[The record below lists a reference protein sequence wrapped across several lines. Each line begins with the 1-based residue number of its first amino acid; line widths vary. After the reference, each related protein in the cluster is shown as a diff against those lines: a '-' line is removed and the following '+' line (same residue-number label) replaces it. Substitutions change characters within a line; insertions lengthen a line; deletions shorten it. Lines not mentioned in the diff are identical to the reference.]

1 MTQSKKLVVIA
12 GLALSATAFAQSND
26 AGRAYA
32 AELVSDA
39 GARVSLLDGGSGY
52 DKKGFMIGSADGNNT
67 MYVFG
72 SAQVRYYAN
81 LRDDNDGA
89 RENYTGGFENNMT
102 RLGVKGSVWDKA
114 FTYQV
119 RGEFDN
125 SGSFGLETAFAGYSW
140 DNGFGLTVGQIKHP
154 LLRESI
160 IDNEY
165 QLGVNRSIVDSVFGG
180 GYTQGLQLNYAT
192 DAFRFTGGLT
202 DGANSANTAY
212 DSASE
217 ADYALNARVDF
228 KAMGADWARFDDFTS
243 WKSAEDMGLLIGGAI
258 HWQDGGSTGGGVD
271 DAGDDVSTNDVQVLA
286 YTLDAQF
293 EGQGWNAF
301 AAFVGSK
308 VESGDV
314 DSSNFGG
321 VIQAGIFV
329 TDQVEL
335 FGRWDGIFWD
345 SDLLDGEGESADDSH
360 FLTAGVNYY
369 LSPESHAAKFSLN
382 GVYAFNSTVEPLDA
396 DDNSVLPIGGSGFLG
411 QQDDGEFGLIAQLQV
426 MF

>member
-12 GLALSATAFAQSND
+12 GLALSATAFAQSD

-81 LRDDNDGA
+81 FRDDNDGA
-89 RENYTGGFENNMT
+89 RENYTGGFENNLT

-125 SGSFGLETAFAGYSW
+125 SGSFGLETAYAGYSW
-140 DNGFGLTVGQIKHP
+140 DNGFGITAGQMKVGF
-154 LLRESI
+154 LRESI

-165 QLGVNRSIVDSVFGG
+165 QLGVNRSITEALFSG
-180 GYTQGLQLNYAT
+180 GYTQGFAVNYAS
-192 DAFRFTGGLT
+192 DAFRFSGSFN
-202 DGANSANTAY
+202 DGANSANTAF
-212 DSASE
+212 DNANE
-217 ADYALNARVDF
+217 ADYALTARVDF
-228 KAMGADWARFDDFTS
+228 KAMGAGWERFDDFTS
-243 WKSAEDMGLLIGGAI
+243 WKSAEDMGLLIGGAV

-271 DAGDDVSTNDVQVLA
+271 DTGADVSTNDVQLLA

-301 AAFVGSK
+301 AAFVGANA
-308 VESGDV
+308 ESGDT
-314 DSSNFGG
+314 DSTNFGG
-321 VIQAGIFV
+321 VLQAGIFV

-345 SDLLDGEGESADDSH
+345 SDLLDADGESADDSH

-369 LSPESHAAKFSLN
+369 LSPESHAAKLSLN

-411 QQDDGEFGLIAQLQV
+411 QQDDGEFGLVAQLQV

>member
-52 DKKGFMIGSADGNNT
+52 DKKGFMIGSADGNNS

-81 LRDDNDGA
+81 FRDDNNGA
-89 RENYTGGFENNMT
+89 RENYTGGFENNLT

-119 RGEFDN
+119 RGEFN
-125 SGSFGLETAFAGYSW
+125 NAGSFGLETAFAGYTW
-140 DNGFGLTVGQIKHP
+140 DNGFGVTVGQMKQP

-165 QLGVNRSIVDSVFGG
+165 QLGINRSITETVFGG
-180 GYTQGLQLNYAT
+180 GYSQGLQMTYAR
-192 DAFRFTGGLT
+192 DAFRFIGGFT
-202 DGANSANTAY
+202 DGANTQNTAY
-212 DSASE
+212 NARNE

-228 KAMGADWARFDDFTS
+228 KAMGAGWERFDDFTS

-258 HWQDGGSTGGGVD
+258 HWQDGGSTGGGVNGSG
-271 DAGDDVSTNDVQVLA
+271 ADVSTDDLQLLV

-301 AAFVGSK
+301 AAFVGANADQSN
-308 VESGDV
+308 
-314 DSSNFGG
+314 SSRTNFGG
-321 VIQAGIFV
+321 VLQAGIFV

-345 SDLLDGEGESADDSH
+345 SKIENAGGNSAADSH
-360 FLTAGVNYY
+360 FLTAGVNYS

-382 GVYAFNSTVEPLDA
+382 GVYSFKPTTDPVNGSGD
-396 DDNSVLPIGGSGFLG
+396 SILPINGTGFLG
-411 QQDDGEFGLIAQLQV
+411 QGKDGEFGLVAQLQV